1 MTKSRVPYSI
11 ASSAAIRAYGRDSE
25 RDLDIFN
32 WLDFDRSGLCL
43 LLKFVDR
50 RSD

>member
-11 ASSAAIRAYGRDSE
+11 ASSAAIRGHGRDSE